1 MCQLLC
7 HLDTSSVLILKTS
20 MKTNSISSIL
30 LTCIITLLTACTP
43 QRTHVE
49 SSHENIML
57 KNISEL
63 TISEIVDSIH
73 TIILDDRSEAIVGN
87 IDKIRIVDSTIY
99 IGDFTSNVITAFD
112 LNGNYLFHIDNIGQG
127 PGEYVAIKSFA
138 ADSKHLYVID
148 NWTGKLIKYDAINGT
163 YQNESKMPFVAW
175 DIEVIDSNK
184 LLFTYV
190 PMQGG
195 SLLNKQPP
203 YRLFITDMELNIKE
217 KLLEFSFGEPD
228 KIGQKLYFTQN
239 DKNIVFGSLFFDGY
253 TLLDKETTNIDHINI
268 DFNNSLIGQDNVDV
282 HDVNKY
288 QFLTD
293 PPFVCS
299 HYTYL
304 SMNDNGI
311 IKECIYDSQ
320 TKNLLYN
327 SRESARNYLLP
338 VIGVTNNNFIAALS
352 GIDRELVNHGF
363 YLNNS
368 TKIENTLNKEGMV
381 LVFYKLK

>member
-1 MCQLLC
+1 
-7 HLDTSSVLILKTS
+7 
-20 MKTNSISSIL
+20 MKTNTIIGIL
-30 LTCIITLLTACTP
+30 LTCFITSLMVACSP
-43 QRTHVE
+43 KRAHIV
-49 SSHENIML
+49 SSHENITL
-57 KNISEL
+57 NNISEL

-73 TIILDDRSEAIVGN
+73 TIILDERSEAIVGN
-87 IDKIRIVDSTIY
+87 IDKIRIIDSTIY

-163 YQNESKMPFVAW
+163 YRNESKMPFVAW
-175 DIEVIDSNK
+175 DIEVIDSTK

-217 KLLEFSFGEPD
+217 KLLEFSFDDPD
-228 KIGQKLYFTQN
+228 EIGQKLYFTQN
-239 DKNIVFGSLFFDGY
+239 DKNIIFGSLFFDGY
-253 TLLDKETTNIDHINI
+253 TLLNKETTNIDYVNI

-282 HDVNKY
+282 HDVHKY

-299 HYTYL
+299 HYTFL
-304 SMNDNGI
+304 SVNDNGI
-311 IKECIYDSQ
+311 IKECIYDSL
-320 TKNLLYN
+320 TKTLLYN
-327 SRESARNYLLP
+327 SRENARNYLLP

-352 GIDRELVNHGF
+352 EIDTYRELVNHGF
-363 YLNNS
+363 YLDNS